1 MPRRARAHK
10 KINQEGF
17 PMAATLF
24 RTARWF
30 AALFALSQLMAASPA
45 RAETAP
51 PQAPLQVGMKVAPI
65 PGQFTVICDT
75 EDNLLQLSGYA
86 TRKEK
91 YAYRLMFDNEYCA
104 ETAETDSFE
113 VVTVHGTLVELAD
126 TRRSPAVTG
135 WGVAESFHAGA
146 PLAAPTPQ
154 TNLCAGQIVTPVVAV
169 HDEFV
174 AGCTTKPMLQ
184 QALQF
189 RADRDKENFEM
200 YFQRQYCLPLEKG
213 GTYQI
218 LSVSG
223 KAVEFIN
230 LRDKRSNVVSGGGL
244 KLDVTPV
251 KNPDGKTRGWWA
263 PAEAFTPQETLF
275 GDDNTCAPAATA
287 PQAASSPQP
296 AAAQVVADAPAAP
309 AAPAPLKA
317 GMVVTPLPGRYLV
330 ACDSQAKLTEAQ
342 ARWAA
347 NGKNYV
353 GGTYDQAHC
362 RKVFEGYNYRLLSLA
377 GEFAQISSLDYATK
391 LWAAADAF
399 AQAKLSDAQLA
410 ALPGTKAA
418 AH

>member
-1 MPRRARAHK
+1 
-10 KINQEGF
+10 
-17 PMAATLF
+17 MAATLF
-24 RTARWF
+24 RAARGF
-30 AALFALSQLMAASPA
+30 AALLVLSQLFAMSPA
-45 RAETAP
+45 HAEAAP

-65 PGQFTVICDT
+65 PGQFTVICNT
-75 EDNLLQLSGYA
+75 EDNLIQLSDYA

-126 TRRSPAVTG
+126 TRRSPTVTG
-135 WGVAESFHAGA
+135 WGVALSFRAGA

-154 TNLCAGQIVTPVVAV
+154 TNLCAGQIVTPVVPV
-169 HDEFV
+169 HEEFV
-174 AGCTTKPMLQ
+174 AGCVTKPMLQ

-189 RADRDKENFEM
+189 RADRDKDNFEM

-223 KAVEFIN
+223 RAVEFIN
-230 LRDKRSNVVSGGGL
+230 LRDRRSNVVSGGGF

-251 KNPDGKTRGWWA
+251 KNPDGKTKGWWA
-263 PAEAFTPQETLF
+263 PAEAFEPQETLF

-287 PQAASSPQP
+287 APQAASSPQP
-296 AAAQVVADAPAAP
+296 ASPQVVADAPAAP

-317 GMVVTPLPGRYLV
+317 GMVVTPLQGHYLV
-330 ACDSQAKLTEAQ
+330 ACDSKAKFTEAR

-353 GGTYDQAHC
+353 GGTYDQEHC

-377 GEFAQISSLDYATK
+377 GELAEISSLDYATK

-410 ALPGTKAA
+410 ALPGAKAA